1 MIINQPKSS
10 QIDKRTQ
17 DKAKV
22 SLLYLHYIFFAF
34 KINQFFQYFLFS
46 IQILT
51 KSREFEFSGLA
62 CQWSPYSSYSFT
74 RNLQRWIKVR
84 SFVIPVYVN
93 LLHSGAF
100 VTYSGVTL
108 VSFLFVVVSFQLV
121 LVYSG
126 TILVHSV
133 SFRLVAVFSAT
144 ILVHSVSFRRV
155 PVYSVPFHS
164 VPVFSNAHLLQQHI
178 WRATI
183 VTWSKNSNLHLNNGM
198 PRYWCSS
205 LMRR

>member
-34 KINQFFQYFLFS
+34 KINQLFY

-51 KSREFEFSGLA
+51 NLREFEFSGLA

-74 RNLQRWIKVR
+74 CNLQRWIRVR

-121 LVYSG
+121 LVYCGIFRYHSCPFRFIPPCSG
-126 TILVHSV
+126 IFRSV
-133 SFRLVAVFSAT
+133 SFRS
-144 ILVHSVSFRRV
+144 SV
-155 PVYSVPFHS
+155 
-164 VPVFSNAHLLQQHI
+164 
-178 WRATI
+178 
-183 VTWSKNSNLHLNNGM
+183 
-198 PRYWCSS
+198 
-205 LMRR
+205 